1 MLLWLEHPGA
11 LAAPTQKGRSIMIR
25 KGNPLSLERRALLA
39 STAAALAVPALGTGR
54 ASAQAFPS
62 KPIRLVVASAAGGN
76 ADVVARIV
84 ANELEPRLGQRVL
97 VENIPAASGMR
108 ATEDVSRAA
117 PDGHTL
123 LVGTSSQLVFNMAL
137 FDPMPVDLPRTL
149 RGVALMNTVP
159 LVLCVNKDDPAR
171 NLAEYVGRLRAAP
184 GRYQYGSGPVG
195 TTTHVVGLLF
205 AREAGVQVEHV
216 PYQAGAQA
224 MRDLIAGRL
233 SHMFDVAVTAIPQIR
248 GGAVRGLGISALK
261 RSVALPEIPT
271 IHEAG
276 VPNFQG
282 QTWNSIAAPAGTP
295 QAIVERIANETNAAI
310 ASAAVRARLIEL
322 GSELPDPLTPAQVDA
337 FYKAERDLWIPIVRA
352 TGARAS

>member
-1 MLLWLEHPGA
+1 MILNMKSNFVGRRALLGAGALA
-11 LAAPTQKGRSIMIR
+11 LAAPALWGR
-25 KGNPLSLERRALLA
+25 
-39 STAAALAVPALGTGR
+39 AAA
-54 ASAQAFPS
+54 AQAFPS
-62 KPIRLVVASAAGGN
+62 RPIRLVVASAAGGN
-76 ADVVARIV
+76 ADVVTRIV
-84 ANELEPRLGQRVL
+84 AGELEPRMGQRVL

-137 FDPMPVDLPRTL
+137 FDPMPVDLPRSL
-149 RGVALMNTVP
+149 RGVAMLNTVP

-171 NLAEYVGRLRAAP
+171 NLAEYVARLRANP
-184 GRYQYGSGPVG
+184 GRYQFGSGPVG

-205 AREAGVQVEHV
+205 AREARIEVGHV
-216 PYQAGAQA
+216 PYQAGSQA
-224 MRDLIAGRL
+224 MRDVIAGRL
-233 SHMFDVAVTAIPQIR
+233 AHMFDVAVTAIPQIR

-261 RSVALPEIPT
+261 RSAALPEIPT

-282 QTWNSIAAPAGTP
+282 QTWNSIAAPAATP
-295 QAIVERIANETNAAI
+295 QPVVERIAGEFNAVMALPAI
-310 ASAAVRARLIEL
+310 RARLADL

>member
-1 MLLWLEHPGA
+1 MTLNIGNIGLRRRTALKLGIGA
-11 LAAPTQKGRSIMIR
+11 LAAPV
-25 KGNPLSLERRALLA
+25 LA
-39 STAAALAVPALGTGR
+39 PGLAQ
-54 ASAQAFPS
+54 AQAFPA

-76 ADVVARIV
+76 ADVIARLV
-84 ANELEPRLGQRVL
+84 ANDLEPRLGQRVL

-108 ATEDVSRAA
+108 ATEDVSRSA

-123 LVGTSSQLVFNMAL
+123 LVGTSSQLVFNMAM

-149 RGVALMNTVP
+149 TGVAMLNFVP
-159 LVLCVNKDDPAR
+159 LVLCVNKDNPA
-171 NLAEYVGRLRAAP
+171 ATLRDYIALVKAAP

-205 AREAGVQVEHV
+205 ARQAGLLVEHV

-233 SHMFDVAVTAIPQIR
+233 SHMFDVAVTAIPQLKA
-248 GGAVRGLGISALK
+248 GAVRGLGLSALV
-261 RSVALPEIPT
+261 RSPALPDLPT

-276 VPNFQG
+276 LPNFQG

-295 QAIVERIANETNAAI
+295 KPIVDKLNAEI
-310 ASAAVRARLIEL
+310 AAVLDAAAMRARLVEL
-322 GSELPDPLTPAQVDA
+322 GSTVSEGLTPAQVDA
-337 FYKAERDLWIPIVRA
+337 FYASERDLWIPIVRA

>member
-1 MLLWLEHPGA
+1 MKKLSN
-11 LAAPTQKGRSIMIR
+11 K
-25 KGNPLSLERRALLA
+25 LSLSRRHLLA
-39 STAAALAVPALGTGR
+39 SGAAALVAPALSGR
-54 ASAQAFPS
+54 ASWAQGFPA

-84 ANELEPRLGQRVL
+84 ANELEPRFGQRVL
-97 VENIPAASGMR
+97 VENIAAASGMR

-137 FDPMPVDLPRTL
+137 FDPMPVDLPATL
-149 RGVALMNTVP
+149 RGVAMMNFVP
-159 LVLCVNKDDPAR
+159 LVLCVAKENPAA
-171 NLAEYVGRLRAAP
+171 NLAEYLALLRANP
-184 GRYQYGSGPVG
+184 GKFRYGSGPTG

-205 AREAGVQVEHV
+205 ARQAGVDVEHV
-216 PYQAGAQA
+216 PYQAGSQA
-224 MRDLIAGRL
+224 MRDMIAGRGI
-233 SHMFDVAVTAIPQIR
+233 SHMFDVAVTAIPQIK
-248 GGAVRGLGISALK
+248 GGNVRGLGLSALK
-261 RSVALPEIPT
+261 RAAAMPDLPT

-276 VPNFQG
+276 LPNFQG

-295 QAIVERIANETNAAI
+295 QPIVDRIAMEVNAVM
-310 ASAAVRARLIEL
+310 ASTSVRARLLEL
-322 GSELPDPLTPAQVDA
+322 GSELPDPMTPAQVDA